1 MNEILCPILSIR
13 RTGNAFD
20 FTLDAFAMDRAAQ
33 CGQFVMVR
41 CAEHMSLRRP
51 ISICDAED
59 GTLRLVFEVRGEGTR
74 WLSERKVGEQ
84 LDLLA
89 PLGHGFDLSCAGE
102 RPLVIGGGIGV
113 PPLLMAAKRLKHAH
127 AILGFRTAGAVLLE
141 EEFTAA
147 CRQVFIA
154 TDDGSVGF
162 HGFVPALFEKRMR
175 EGAGY
180 TSVFACGPKAMLSA
194 VAKAAVAAGIPCQV
208 SMEERM
214 GCGVGACLVCAC
226 QIQGHQKHV
235 CKDGPVFDA
244 RDVDEFFQRRRGYDR
259 A

>member
-1 MNEILCPILSIR
+1 MNEIICPILSIQ

-20 FTLDAFAMDRAAQ
+20 FTLDAFAMDKAAQ
-33 CGQFVMVR
+33 CGQFVMVK

-51 ISICDAED
+51 ISICDAEK
-59 GTLRLVFEVRGEGTR
+59 GTLRLVFEARGEGTK
-74 WLSERKVGEQ
+74 WLSERTVGES
-84 LDLLA
+84 LNLLA

-102 RPLVIGGGIGV
+102 RPLVVGGGIGV
-113 PPLLMAAKRLKHAH
+113 PPMLMTAKRLKNAS
-127 AILGFRTAGAVLLE
+127 AILGFRTADAVLLE
-141 EEFTAA
+141 EEFLAA
-147 CRQVFIA
+147 CESVHIA
-154 TDDGSVGF
+154 TDDGSAGF

-180 TSVFACGPKAMLSA
+180 TSVFACGPKAMLAA
-194 VAKAAVAAGIPCQV
+194 VAKSAVAAGLPCQV

-226 QIQGHQKHV
+226 QIGGHHKHV

-244 RDVDEFFQRRRGYDR
+244 RDVDEFFPKEAGV
-259 A
+259 